1 MSRFSACHVW
11 ALIVCGALCLAGTHA
26 AVQAEE
32 LPPGFVINK
41 ANLDQVLDKTFE
53 GKTIK
58 SLLPDKLEWWI
69 RNWGM
74 EMTLHKSEPIKIDPR
89 WIEATKKYSGSVKFD
104 PQTRDVTGYK
114 AGLAFPEIDP
124 NDPHAGIKVMWNL
137 YLHAGYARPN
147 FQYIPTF
154 AYLMID
160 GKSGIERNMVW
171 AFLKIWFAG
180 NLSGEPVTDPNVYYR
195 QILLARE
202 PYDIRGIGTFR
213 IRYWGGKFDDGWAYL
228 RSVRRT
234 RRVSGGAW
242 SDPIGGTDQLNDE
255 ISIYSPYP
263 IWYPS
268 YKLLGK
274 RWMLAVVHSPM
285 GWQPNASDPFPVID
299 TKNPPYWNPRQV
311 WEPRE
316 VYVVEATLPEEH
328 VYSKRVYYVDTET
341 WIPFFGE
348 CYDKRGEL
356 VKLLMNTNR
365 PVKGNDAVNSW
376 GLEETSGWAID
387 LRRMHAT
394 VFLQGPDSRR
404 NPPLG
409 PDDCSLS
416 VMEAIAQG
424 KYQQPKFPDPT
435 W

>member
-1 MSRFSACHVW
+1 MSRFTSRLFW
-11 ALIVCGALCLAGTHA
+11 AVFLCAALALAAMSA
-26 AVQAEE
+26 AVHAEE
-32 LPPGFVINK
+32 LPAGFVITK

-58 SLLPDKLEWWI
+58 SLLPDKLEWWV

-74 EMTLHKSEPIKIDPR
+74 EMTLRKAEPLPVDPR
-89 WIEATKKYSGSVKFD
+89 WVEATKKYASSVKFD

-180 NLSGEPVTDPNVYYR
+180 NLSEEPVTDPNVYYR

-213 IRYWGGKFDDGWAYL
+213 IRYNGGKFDDGWAYL

-263 IWYPS
+263 TWYPN

-299 TKNPPYWNPRQV
+299 TKNPPYWNPKQV

-328 VYSKRVYYVDTET
+328 VYSKRIYYVDAET
-341 WIPFFGE
+341 WIPLFGE

-365 PVKGNDAVNSW
+365 PVKGNDVVNSW
-376 GLEETSGWAID
+376 GLEETSGFAID
-387 LRRMHAT
+387 LKRMHAT
-394 VFLQGPDSRR
+394 VFMQGPDSRR

>member
-1 MSRFSACHVW
+1 MARPELRLVW
-11 ALIVCGALCLAGTHA
+11 AILLCGALSLVGLGSAATAEDLAPGT
-26 AVQAEE
+26 
-32 LPPGFVINK
+32 VINK
-41 ANLDQVLDKTFE
+41 GNIDQMLDKTFE

-58 SLLPDKLEWWI
+58 SMLPAKMEWWI
-69 RNWGM
+69 REGG
-74 EMTLHKSEPIKIDPR
+74 LAIPLRKSEPIPIDPR
-89 WIEATKKYSGSVKFD
+89 WVEATKKFASSVKFD

-137 YLHAGYARPN
+137 YLHAGYPRPN
-147 FQYIPTF
+147 FQFIPTF

-160 GKSGIERNMVW
+160 GNSGIERNMTW
-171 AFLKIWFAG
+171 AFLKVWFAG
-180 NLSGEPVTDPNVYYR
+180 NLAGEPVTNEKIYY
-195 QILLARE
+195 QQVLLARE

-213 IRYWGGKFDDGWAYL
+213 IRYNGGKLDDGWAYL

-255 ISIYSPYP
+255 ISIYSAYP
-263 IWYPS
+263 TWYPN
-268 YKLLGK
+268 YKFLGK
-274 RWMLAVVHSPM
+274 RWMLAVTHSPM
-285 GWQPNASDPFPVID
+285 AWEPDASDAFPVVD
-299 TKNPPYWNPRQV
+299 YKNAPYWNPKMP

-328 VYSKRVYYVDTET
+328 VFSKRIYYVDAET
-341 WIPFFGE
+341 WVPYFSE
-348 CYDKRGEL
+348 CYDKRNEL
-356 VKLLMNTNR
+356 TKLLFNCNR
-365 PVKGNDAVNSW
+365 PFKGSDAVNSW

-387 LRRMHAT
+387 LKRKHCT
-394 VFLQGPDSRR
+394 IFLQGPASRR

-424 KYQQPKFPDPT
+424 KYQQPSFPEPS